1 MGDETRNSIQLI
13 NLFSELDSNQ
23 INEIGNKCVWKR
35 YFKGVEVLGQSEN
48 STDIFFVVEG
58 RVLAKKYS
66 ADGKEVAYTEMTKGG
81 LFGEFS
87 AIDLNP
93 RSASIETLEKSY
105 IARMKASEFRKLIIT
120 YPVLGLKL
128 AEHLVEKNRDLTA
141 RVFEYSTM
149 AVNHRIC
156 AELLRLIDAESCDNN
171 EYTILPAPSHYQIAT
186 KLSTHREAVS
196 RELSHLSSL
205 GILEA
210 GRQKIKILD
219 ISRLRK
225 LTEVEFN

>member
-1 MGDETRNSIQLI
+1 MDAEKRNSIHLI
-13 NLFSELDSNQ
+13 NLFSELGDGQ
-23 INEIGNKCVWKR
+23 INEISEKCTWKR
-35 YFKGVEVLGQSEN
+35 YSSGTEVLGQAEA

-58 RVLAKKYS
+58 RVLAKKFS
-66 ADGKEVAYTEMTKGG
+66 AEGKEVAYTEMAKGD

-87 AIDLNP
+87 AIDLKP
-93 RSASIETLEKSY
+93 RSASIETLEESY
-105 IARMKASEFRKLIIT
+105 IARMKASEFRKLIIA
-120 YPVLGLKL
+120 YPTLGLKL
-128 AEHLVEKNRDLTA
+128 AEHLVEKNRYLTG
-141 RVFEYSTM
+141 RIFEFSTM

-156 AELLRLIDAESCDNN
+156 AELLRLVDAGSCKTN

-196 RELSHLSSL
+196 RELSYLSSL

-225 LTEVEFN
+225 MTEVEIQ